1 MRLFL
6 DKFIQNDGY
15 GKNKD
20 KRKRIHNKDTG
31 LWIMNLDSKIAID
44 GQAVFHV
51 QSNKLKRIFCNF
63 FSVFATLYRENV
75 LVSMR

>member
-20 KRKRIHNKDTG
+20 KRKRIHNKDMHSIDILIQVNRYTYIIHFSAVSSMMVG
-31 LWIMNLDSKIAID
+31 YKWIDTD
-44 GQAVFHV
+44 
-51 QSNKLKRIFCNF
+51 
-63 FSVFATLYRENV
+63 
-75 LVSMR
+75 